1 MCARLDA
8 ALFAGMIRRMATS
21 TPTVSRF
28 TPATIA
34 LLVAGLLAFV
44 AIGIAIFRPGETTSA
59 GAETA
64 TTATNT
70 QTAGTIADM
79 IASLQGRVRE
89 DPDNHQLWY
98 ILGLAQ
104 RDNGDFRQAE
114 LAFRRAMELSPQN
127 PDYTAYLAEMMLL
140 QDGRTPRAEAERLL
154 RRVLELQPRNPQARY
169 YLATMRDMRG
179 DHRGAVDDLIALLR
193 EAPADAPWEAQV
205 RAATETIAR
214 QNNID
219 ISSRLPARRQPEP
232 SSATRAIPGPNQQ
245 QLEQA
250 RNIPPGEQQR
260 MAQGMVERLAARL
273 RQNPRDANGWMMLM
287 RSYMVQRQPDQAREA
302 LRSALAAF
310 GNDAATQAR
319 LRTAAQELNVPN
331 PG

>member
-1 MCARLDA
+1 MAASTTTAARRL
-8 ALFAGMIRRMATS
+8 
-21 TPTVSRF
+21 

-34 LLVAGLLAFV
+34 LAVAGLLALV
-44 AIGIAIFRPGETTSA
+44 AIGIAMFRPSETTAPSA
-59 GAETA
+59 ATA
-64 TTATNT
+64 TTTNA
-70 QTAGTIADM
+70 QSTAGSVEDM
-79 IASLQGRVRE
+79 IASLQGRLRE
-89 DPDNHQLWY
+89 DPDNHELWY
-98 ILGLAQ
+98 MLGLAQ
-104 RDNGDFRQAE
+104 RDRGDFRQAE
-114 LAFRRAMELSPQN
+114 QAFRRAMELSPQN
-127 PDYTAYLAEMMLL
+127 ADYTAYLAEMMLL

-154 RRVLELQPRNPQARY
+154 RRVLELQPGNPQARY

-193 EAPADAPWEAQV
+193 EAPADAPWETQV
-205 RAATETIAR
+205 REATETIAR

-219 ISSRLPARRQPEP
+219 IASRLPPRRQPEQ
-232 SSATRAIPGPNQQ
+232 SAATRAIPGPTQQ
-245 QLEQA
+245 QMEQA
-250 RNIPPGEQQR
+250 RNMPPHEQQQQVN
-260 MAQGMVERLAARL
+260 AMVERLAARL

-310 GNDAATQAR
+310 GNDAATQTR